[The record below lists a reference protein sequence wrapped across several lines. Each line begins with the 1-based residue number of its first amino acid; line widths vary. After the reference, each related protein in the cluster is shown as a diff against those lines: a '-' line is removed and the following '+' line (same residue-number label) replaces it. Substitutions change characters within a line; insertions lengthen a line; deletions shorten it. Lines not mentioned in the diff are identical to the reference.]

1 MCQQDGLGDDGG
13 ELSLFQKIYVFYRQ
27 VTPQSSSSHCS
38 YLDRHLN
45 YRSPVIKYTG
55 TCVSY
60 ILLVMLYSYVALYGY
75 RQEYQLPEIL
85 LYIWILVLIVDELRE
100 VLTTSLIKCH
110 SSYC

>member
-1 MCQQDGLGDDGG
+1 ML
-13 ELSLFQKIYVFYRQ
+13 
-27 VTPQSSSSHCS
+27 VTFSVC
-38 YLDRHLN
+38 

-75 RQEYQLPEIL
+75 RQEYQLPEIV

-100 VLTTSLIKCH
+100 VRHYGGRVS
-110 SSYC
+110 